1 MEQIVESPKG
11 SDSPGNDGSNNP
23 SKHIID
29 TAAPIE
35 SVKDAVSKFG
45 GKRNK
50 LEGQDFGKPDTTEEL
65 ESTKKL
71 IEELKVKLEKVER
84 EEGEAKEEVE
94 IASLKIEKMEQD
106 IVNEASIEAN
116 AQVEAEKARHAA
128 AVSDL
133 EFIKEELDSL
143 NKEYASMVSE
153 RDIAVKK
160 AEEAVA
166 ESEEVEK
173 ELEDLAAELIA
184 TKESLESTRAAYSD
198 AEEQRLRVVDEET
211 HNLKVEF
218 EQAEEEFQR
227 LNQEVSSAKVLKSKL
242 DASSSLLLD
251 LKAELAAYMESKIK
265 EEGIEEERQ
274 KELEELKL
282 NIEKANAEVNSLRE
296 ASASIKSKLELEKS
310 LLTDLKQSEETAS
323 AAVLTLREE
332 LDKTQSAIACLK
344 MKEEEAREMMIE
356 LPKKLQQ
363 AEKDADEAKSL
374 AQAAQKELVE
384 AQEEAEQAKAEA
396 STLESRLLATQMEIE
411 ASKVSKRLAKESIFA
426 LEKSES
432 SRSNNDMDYSNAV
445 TITLEEYHELSKR
458 SYKAEEQAKARVVA
472 ANSQIEMAKE
482 SELRSLERLEELNE
496 ELAVRRE
503 SLNIAAEKARQGK
516 LAVEDD
522 LRTWKIEQE
531 QQRNV
536 MTTTAEATTNDPVHD
551 LLSSKDK
558 TPLNDAET
566 GSAQDTKSKKKKK
579 SLFPSKVVMFFA
591 KRKTHPTKKLRGNVG
606 SFSGRIID
614 KKNWKKNISGIYNI
628 RDGYKWVSGDEA
640 NDIFLQANDR
650 FSWNTWSKSSVLEH
664 RFSFWMTLQ
673 KNLLTEDILLAMN
686 IPVNDHENAMEST
699 HLFFAV
705 LGPWSFSLNSALGLA
720 LPIGSTDG
728 IHEGIGYV

>member
-11 SDSPGNDGSNNP
+11 SDSPRNDGSNNP
-23 SKHIID
+23 SKHVID

-45 GKRNK
+45 GKVGWRGTQTQSMERGK

-65 ESTKKL
+65 ENIKKL

-84 EEGEAKEEVE
+84 EEGEVKEEVE
-94 IASLKIEKMEQD
+94 IASLKIEEMEKD

-133 EFIKEELDSL
+133 EFIRWELDSL
-143 NKEYASMVSE
+143 NEEYASMVSE
-153 RDIAVKK
+153 RDVAVKK

-184 TKESLESTRAAYSD
+184 TKESLESARAAQLD
-198 AEEQRLRVVDEET
+198 AEEQRLGVIDEET

-218 EQAEEEFQR
+218 EQAEEEFQI
-227 LNQEVSSAKVLKSKL
+227 LNQQVSSAKVLKSKL

-251 LKAELAAYMESKIK
+251 LEAELAAYMESKIK
-265 EEGIEEERQ
+265 EESIEEERK
-274 KELEELKL
+274 KELDELKL

-296 ASASIKSKLELEKS
+296 VSASLKSKLELEKS
-310 LLTDLKQSEETAS
+310 LLTDLKQSEEKAS

-363 AEKDADEAKSL
+363 ATQDADEAKSL
-374 AQAAQKELVE
+374 VQAAQKELVE
-384 AQEEAEQAKAEA
+384 AQEEAEQTKARA

-411 ASKVSKRLAKESIFA
+411 ASKVSKRLVKESIFA

-432 SRSNNDMDYSNAV
+432 SRSNNDMDYSNVV
-445 TITLEEYHELSKR
+445 TITLDEYHELSKR
-458 SYKAEEQAKARVVA
+458 SYKAEEQAKARVAA

-496 ELAVRRE
+496 ELAVRSE

-516 LAVEDD
+516 LAVEDE
-522 LRTWKIEQE
+522 LKTWKTEQK
-531 QQRNV
+531 QQRND
-536 MTTTAEATTNDPVHD
+536 MTTNAAAATANEPVHD
-551 LLSSKDK
+551 LLRSKDK
-558 TPLNDAET
+558 TPMNDAET
-566 GSAQDTKSKKKKK
+566 GSAPDTKSKKKKK

-591 KRKTHPTKKLRGNVG
+591 KRKTHPTK
-606 SFSGRIID
+606 
-614 KKNWKKNISGIYNI
+614 
-628 RDGYKWVSGDEA
+628 
-640 NDIFLQANDR
+640 
-650 FSWNTWSKSSVLEH
+650 
-664 RFSFWMTLQ
+664 
-673 KNLLTEDILLAMN
+673 
-686 IPVNDHENAMEST
+686 
-699 HLFFAV
+699 
-705 LGPWSFSLNSALGLA
+705 
-720 LPIGSTDG
+720 
-728 IHEGIGYV
+728 